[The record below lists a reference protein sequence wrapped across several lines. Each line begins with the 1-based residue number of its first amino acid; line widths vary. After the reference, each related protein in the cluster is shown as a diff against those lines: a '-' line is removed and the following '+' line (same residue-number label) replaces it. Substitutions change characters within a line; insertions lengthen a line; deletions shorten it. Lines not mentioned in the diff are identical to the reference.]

1 MTKEQKGMI
10 VVLQQ
15 RGFGYRKIAEETGL
29 PMEAVKTYCRRHP
42 ITEAD
47 GKRACA
53 NNVMLFLPLSRTARK
68 SASARMP
75 AGWPGGK
82 LTRSLSKGIRSI
94 RPFVN
99 VAEPLSTVFDKVRG
113 SALVNAMPIS
123 GERRSTMDEDLRK
136 RVIAYRVAMSIIRGL
151 VLDGTIS

>member
-47 GKRACA
+47 GEKGLCP
-53 NNVMLFLPLSRTARK
+53 LP
-68 SASARMP
+68 
-75 AGWPGGK
+75 GK
-82 LTRSLSKGIRSI
+82 IDTKKH
-94 RPFVN
+94 
-99 VAEPLSTVFDKVRG
+99 TKV
-113 SALVNAMPIS
+113 
-123 GERRSTMDEDLRK
+123 E
-136 RVIAYRVAMSIIRGL
+136 
-151 VLDGTIS
+151 